1 MSAGGGVDLREWV
14 SAVLTAV
21 RSSPV
26 GRAVVNSRA
35 ATTAH
40 AFAVRCRDER
50 VPGLAAETAFFVML
64 AIFPGF
70 LIAASLLGVLDVLG
84 PDAADRAKR
93 QVVEA
98 LNTVL
103 TDEAAPAI
111 ASVQDLFERRRGR
124 LLTVATLG
132 ALVTLS
138 GAFAV
143 AVGALNKAY
152 GAAESRSWF
161 HRRVLGMVMGLTTVV
176 AVALALAVLVV
187 GPLLG
192 QGRELADVA
201 GMGGAFT
208 TAWNILRLPVM
219 AVALVLWITTLF
231 RVAPNR
237 DGRWREALPGALL
250 TTGLWLVVT
259 AGFHL
264 YLVLTADA
272 NPVLGAFGGGMI
284 VMIWV
289 YLLSVALLVGGELN
303 AALIRRRRSPSR
315 APDRAEPDGEA
326 PDGEAPDGPAP
337 LRHSP
342 RP

>member
-152 GAAESRSWF
+152 GATESRSWL

-187 GPLLG
+187 GAAAWAG
-192 QGRELADVA
+192 QGA
-201 GMGGAFT
+201 G
-208 TAWNILRLPVM
+208 
-219 AVALVLWITTLF
+219 
-231 RVAPNR
+231 
-237 DGRWREALPGALL
+237 
-250 TTGLWLVVT
+250 
-259 AGFHL
+259 
-264 YLVLTADA
+264 
-272 NPVLGAFGGGMI
+272 
-284 VMIWV
+284 
-289 YLLSVALLVGGELN
+289 
-303 AALIRRRRSPSR
+303 RRRRAGR
-315 APDRAEPDGEA
+315 RLHHRLER
-326 PDGEAPDGPAP
+326 PAP
-337 LRHSP
+337 AGHGRRPGPVDHHAVP
-342 RP
+342 RRPEPGRRVAGGIEVFPTCRT